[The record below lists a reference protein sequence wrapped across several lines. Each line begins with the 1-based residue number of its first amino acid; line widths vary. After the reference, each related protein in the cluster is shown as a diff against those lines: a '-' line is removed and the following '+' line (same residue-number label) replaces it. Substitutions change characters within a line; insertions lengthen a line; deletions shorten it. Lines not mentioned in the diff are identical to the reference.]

1 MGLNCEVA
9 RDLVSLYKD
18 GLASPV
24 TMREVKEHIGGCAA
38 CAAYYREYDREVAAA
53 HMMDAHTQPLPDLRK
68 RYKALAK
75 RMQTRDRTEKS
86 GALRRGVPRSSL
98 HRGGAQRN
106 HEITAALHETSRRA
120 AGRFVRS

>member
-75 RMQTRDRTEKS
+75 RMQTRDRTEKAALC
-86 GALRRGVPRSSL
+86 GAAFLGL
-98 HRGGAQRN
+98 LCIAAALK
-106 HEITAALHETSRRA
+106 EITK
-120 AGRFVRS
+120 